1 MSSFATASE
10 NIFRI
15 RAGDLSAEDWMRS
28 CLARVEARDRDV
40 RAWVDYDREALLRQA
55 RELDR
60 AQAAGPL
67 HGMPFGVKDV
77 ILTEQLP
84 TRYNSPIYPDHH
96 PRVDAGCVKIL
107 RAAGAIMFGKT
118 DTVEFAA
125 AKRVAA
131 TRNPLDLTRTPGGSS
146 SGSAAAVADG
156 HVPVALGTQTGGS
169 LIRPASYC
177 GVFAMK
183 PTWGLVTRDGVRLY
197 SATLDTVG
205 WYARSVDDL
214 ALIYEAFETEP
225 LPAATPSSLDR
236 ARIGICRTPF
246 WDRADAG
253 TRRAVE
259 QAEAL
264 LRAAGADVRVLELP
278 AEFAALGRDQM
289 VIMRSEGRAAFLPEY
304 RADLDR
310 LNDAFRGMVENTD
323 GFSRTDLLEA
333 YDRAASARSRFDAIA
348 QDFDAIL
355 APSTT
360 GEAPVGLAST
370 GSADFNGIWTL
381 LHAPVIN
388 VPGFRGASGM
398 PVGLSLVSGR
408 FCDRRLLAMAR
419 PVADLFAGAGG

>member
-1 MSSFATASE
+1 MNSFATASQ
-10 NIFRI
+10 IIALI
-15 RAGDLSAEDWMRS
+15 RSGEMSVRDWIGS
-28 CLARVEARDRDV
+28 CLSRVRERDDAV
-40 RAWVDYDREALLRQA
+40 RAWVEHDREALMRQA
-55 RELDR
+55 SDR
-60 AQAAGPL
+60 DGARGASSL
-67 HGMPFGVKDV
+67 MGMPFGVKDV
-77 ILTEQLP
+77 ILTEELP
-84 TRYNSPIYPDHH
+84 TRYNSPVYPDHF

-177 GVFAMK
+177 GIFAMK
-183 PTWGLVTRDGVRLY
+183 PTWGFVTRDGVRLY

-205 WYARSVDDL
+205 WYARSVADL
-214 ALIYEAFETEP
+214 SLVYEVFETEP
-225 LPAATPSSLDR
+225 PVAATSFDLAG
-236 ARIGICRTPF
+236 ARIAVCRTPF
-246 WDRADAG
+246 WDRAEAG

-259 QAEAL
+259 AAEAL
-264 LRAAGADVRVLELP
+264 LRKAGAEVVPLDLP

-289 VIMRSEGRAAFLPEY
+289 VIMRSEGRSAFLPEY
-304 RADLDR
+304 RADFDL
-310 LNDAFRGMVENTD
+310 LNDAFRGMVENVD
-323 GFSRTDLLEA
+323 GFSRADLLA
-333 YDRAASARSRFDAIA
+333 SYDRAAVARPRFDEIA
-348 QDFDAIL
+348 SGFDAIL

-388 VPGFRGASGM
+388 VPGFKGESGM
-398 PVGLSLVSGR
+398 PVGLSLLSGR
-408 FCDRRLLAMAR
+408 FRDRHLLSVAQA
-419 PVADLFAGAGG
+419 VADLFVGGKQ